1 MQSFPVVR
9 PRRRLKH
16 SNKPIMPSSPKKK
29 KSKKGH
35 KKKNVKEEKDALQ
48 EVDRTMYNI
57 QIADLTEKLN
67 RYIIEDFNQSQ
78 SNFREWHNYYLVL
91 NYNTNYIGNFVSTYN
106 IFGSIQMIQFL

>member
-1 MQSFPVVR
+1 
-9 PRRRLKH
+9 
-16 SNKPIMPSSPKKK
+16 MPNSPKKK

-67 RYIIEDFNQSQ
+67 RYC
-78 SNFREWHNYYLVL
+78 
-91 NYNTNYIGNFVSTYN
+91 
-106 IFGSIQMIQFL
+106 